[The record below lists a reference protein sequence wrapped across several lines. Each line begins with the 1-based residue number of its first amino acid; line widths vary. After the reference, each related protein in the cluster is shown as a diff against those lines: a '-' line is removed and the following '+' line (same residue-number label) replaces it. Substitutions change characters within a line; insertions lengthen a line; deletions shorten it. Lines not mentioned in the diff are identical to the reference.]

1 MHQSIELVCR
11 AERAA
16 AAGTVGTPL
25 LVTLPRLRPPA
36 ILCYTILCILP
47 AQSIADGQSLTYRI
61 SSINSVS
68 QHQLLFLYLLL
79 TQSTILYNC
88 SQFSVCLYA
97 SILRSFDFWAVP
109 MNNRPKYTRDR
120 QCLCICMP
128 IDYSNSGEMV
138 QHKKREIRKLRC
150 IHEKYWLD

>member
-36 ILCYTILCILP
+36 ILCYTFLCILP
-47 AQSIADGQSLTYRI
+47 AQSIVMVKVTSYRI

-68 QHQLLFLYLLL
+68 QHQLL
-79 TQSTILYNC
+79 
-88 SQFSVCLYA
+88 
-97 SILRSFDFWAVP
+97 
-109 MNNRPKYTRDR
+109 
-120 QCLCICMP
+120 
-128 IDYSNSGEMV
+128 
-138 QHKKREIRKLRC
+138 
-150 IHEKYWLD
+150 